1 MHEVAYSC
9 RVISVCA
16 YWLLLKTYAAT
27 CIVSVHVDFSLSWLS
42 SSRLPSPHAAT
53 LLRLVDAVGKSGS
66 LKQAAQALGVSYRH
80 AWGLLGEA
88 AGAFGAPL
96 VELERGRGA
105 RPTALGEKLLWADRL
120 IRSALDPQ
128 LAELRHEVEAG
139 LAKALP
145 RGIPRLVIHASHD
158 FALAELASLC
168 SERLDVELLFRGS
181 DDCLAALANG
191 KCDIAGFHV
200 ADALPRAAAA
210 AAALGRWLDPRKHC
224 LLHFITREQGLIA
237 APDSHIRS
245 VHDLTRPGVR
255 FINRQSGAGAAR
267 RRGEDSVAAAVAEGE
282 ADAAFGLRADA
293 NRYRLDFVPLAVERY
308 FLAIA
313 RSSMR
318 GEAMHSLL
326 EVLKGRE
333 FAQRVVRLP
342 GYDATK
348 VGLRAELN
356 AALKW
361 VGRRAAK
368 RGAA

>member
-1 MHEVAYSC
+1 MP
-9 RVISVCA
+9 
-16 YWLLLKTYAAT
+16 
-27 CIVSVHVDFSLSWLS
+27 VHVDFSLSWLA
-42 SSRLPSPHAAT
+42 SSRLPAAHTTT

-88 AGAFGAPL
+88 TGAFGAPL

-120 IRSALDPQ
+120 IRNALDPQ
-128 LAELRHEVEAG
+128 LVQLRHEVEAG

-145 RGIPRLVIHASHD
+145 RAIPRLVIHASHD
-158 FALAELASLC
+158 VALAELRSLC
-168 SERLDVELLFRGS
+168 SDRVDVELVFRGS
-181 DDCLAALANG
+181 DECLAALANG
-191 KCDIAGFHV
+191 KCDVAGFHV

-224 LLHFITREQGLIA
+224 LIHFITREQGLIA

-255 FINRQSGAGAAR
+255 FINRQSSGGGSR
-267 RRGEDSVAAAVAEGE
+267 RSGEESVAAAVAEGQ

-308 FLAIA
+308 FLAVA

-318 GEAMHSLL
+318 TEPMQSLL
-326 EVLKGRE
+326 DVLKGRE
-333 FAQRVVRLP
+333 FAQRVGRLP

-348 VGLRAELN
+348 AGVRAELD

-361 VGRRAAK
+361 VKRRTPRRSAA
-368 RGAA
+368 